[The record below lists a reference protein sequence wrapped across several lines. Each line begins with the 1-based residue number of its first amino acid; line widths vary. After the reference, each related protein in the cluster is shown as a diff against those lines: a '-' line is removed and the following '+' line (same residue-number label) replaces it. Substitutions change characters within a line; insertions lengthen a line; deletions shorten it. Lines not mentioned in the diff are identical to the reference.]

1 MSELIDVEPLAMLL
15 CSQCYG
21 ARRCTRFTA
30 TVPRSTC
37 AACGRRCLGFL
48 IEGPPAR
55 RDPSAGWDR
64 LTKRVNGA
72 ETRLGAVV
80 PTQ

>member
-30 TVPRSTC
+30 TVPRSVC
-37 AACGRRCLGFL
+37 ADCGRRCLGFL
-48 IEGPPAR
+48 TEGRTPPDAV
-55 RDPSAGWDR
+55 DPQDGIA
-64 LTKRVNGA
+64 
-72 ETRLGAVV
+72 
-80 PTQ
+80 